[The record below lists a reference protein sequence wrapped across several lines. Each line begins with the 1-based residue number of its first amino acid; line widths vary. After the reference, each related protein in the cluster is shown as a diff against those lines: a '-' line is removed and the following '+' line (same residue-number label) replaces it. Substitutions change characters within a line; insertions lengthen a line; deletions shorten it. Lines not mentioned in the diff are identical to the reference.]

1 MSVSVRALKIVVFD
15 CDGVLFDS
23 KEANRRYYNH
33 LLERFGHPAMEQEDL
48 EYVHI
53 HNAEASV
60 RHIFRRHRSEIP
72 EAEAYRSRLDYTPF
86 LRFMNMF
93 PGLMEF
99 LSLIRERC
107 VTAISTNRTT
117 TMPAVLEMSGLGP
130 CFDMVVTALDVENPK
145 PHPEALL
152 KILRHFGLRA
162 DEGIFIGDSEVDR
175 EHAAAVG
182 MEFIAF
188 RNKALIA
195 AYHAGSFAEVARL
208 PPFLVGSDPE
218 IR

>member
-1 MSVSVRALKIVVFD
+1 VAVSTLKIVIFD

-33 LLERFGHPAMEQEDL
+33 LLERFGHPPMEEEEL

-60 RHIFRRHRSEIP
+60 RHIFRRYREEIP
-72 EAEAYRSRLDYTPF
+72 EAESYRSSLDYTPY
-86 LRFMNMF
+86 LRFMKMF
-93 PGLMEF
+93 PGLVEF
-99 LSLIRERC
+99 LARIRERC

-117 TMPAVLEMSGLGP
+117 TMPAVLDMSGLDP
-130 CFDMVVTALDVENPK
+130 YFDMVVTALDVENPK

-152 KILRHFGLRA
+152 KILHHFGFHA
-162 DEGIFIGDSEVDR
+162 DEGVFIGDSEVDR

-182 MEFIAF
+182 MRFIAF
-188 RNKALIA
+188 RNMALAA
-195 AYHAGSFAEVARL
+195 AYHAATFDEVSLL
-208 PPFLVGSDPE
+208 PPFLE
-218 IR
+218 A

>member
-1 MSVSVRALKIVVFD
+1 MRDLKIVVFD

-23 KEANRRYYNH
+23 KEANRRYYNN
-33 LLERFGHPAMEQEDL
+33 LLEKFGHPAMREDEL
-48 EYVHI
+48 EYVHT
-53 HNAEASV
+53 HSAEDSV
-60 RHIFRRHRSEIP
+60 RHIFQRCRPQIP
-72 EAEAYRSRLDYTPF
+72 EAEAYRRGLDYTPY
-86 LRFMNMF
+86 LRFMNMA
-93 PGLMEF
+93 PGLVEF
-99 LSLIRERC
+99 LSGIRKSC

-130 CFDMVVTALDVENPK
+130 YFDMVVTALDVKNPK

-152 KILRHFGLRA
+152 KILRHFGLHA

-188 RNKALIA
+188 GNMALTAPFHA
-195 AYHAGSFAEVARL
+195 AAFEEVALL
-208 PPFLVGSDPE
+208 PPFLKT
-218 IR
+218 

>member
-1 MSVSVRALKIVVFD
+1 VRALKIVVFD

-23 KEANRRYYNH
+23 KEANRRYYDH
-33 LLERFGHPAMEQEDL
+33 LLERFGHPAMRQEEL
-48 EYVHI
+48 EYVHT
-53 HNAEASV
+53 HSAEDSV
-60 RHIFRRHRSEIP
+60 RHIFQRYRPELP

-86 LRFMNMF
+86 LRFMNMS
-93 PGLMEF
+93 PGLVEF
-99 LSLIRERC
+99 LSRIRERC

-117 TMPAVLEMSGLGP
+117 TMPAVLEMSGLTP

-152 KILRHFGLRA
+152 KILRHFGFRA

-188 RNKALIA
+188 RNMALTA
-195 AYHAGSFAEVARL
+195 AYHADTFDEVALL
-208 PPFLVGSDPE
+208 PPFLGG
-218 IR
+218 

>member
-1 MSVSVRALKIVVFD
+1 MNVSMRAPKIIVFD

-33 LLERFGHPAMEQEDL
+33 LLERFGHPAMEPAEL

-60 RHIFRRHRSEIP
+60 RHIFRRHRSEVP

-86 LRFMNMF
+86 LRFMNMS
-93 PGLMEF
+93 PGLVEF
-99 LSLIRERC
+99 LSRIRERS

-117 TMPAVLEMSGLGP
+117 TMPAVLAMSGLGP
-130 CFDMVVTALDVENPK
+130 YFDMVVTALDVENPK

-152 KILRHFGLRA
+152 KILHHFRLRA

-188 RNKALIA
+188 GNMALTA
-195 AYHAGSFAEVARL
+195 AYHVSSFEEVGRL
-208 PPFLVGSDPE
+208 PPFL
-218 IR
+218 RT

>member
-1 MSVSVRALKIVVFD
+1 VKVKSPKIVVFD

-23 KEANRRYYNH
+23 KDANRRYYNQ
-33 LLERFGHPAMEQEDL
+33 LLEKFGHPAMGRDEL
-48 EYVHI
+48 EYVHT
-53 HNAEASV
+53 HSAEDSV
-60 RHIFRRHRSEIP
+60 RHIFQRYASELSA
-72 EAEAYRSRLDYTPF
+72 AEAYRSRLDYTPF
-86 LRFMNMF
+86 LRFMNMS
-93 PGLMEF
+93 PGLVEF
-99 LSLIRERC
+99 LSRIRESC

-130 CFDMVVTALDVENPK
+130 YFDMVVTALDVGNPK

-152 KILRHFGLRA
+152 KILRQFGLRA

-188 RNKALIA
+188 GNSALSA
-195 AYHAGSFAEVARL
+195 AYHAAAFAEVALL
-208 PPFLVGSDPE
+208 PPFLKA
-218 IR
+218 

>member
-1 MSVSVRALKIVVFD
+1 MRDLKIVVFD

-23 KEANRRYYNH
+23 KEANRRYYND
-33 LLERFGHPAMEQEDL
+33 LLKKFGHPAMGEDEL
-48 EYVHI
+48 EYVHT
-53 HNAEASV
+53 HSAEDSV
-60 RHIFRRHRSEIP
+60 RHIFQRCRPQIP
-72 EAEAYRSRLDYTPF
+72 EAEAYRSGLDYTPY
-86 LRFMNMF
+86 LRFMNMA
-93 PGLMEF
+93 PGLVEF
-99 LSLIRERC
+99 LSRIRKSC

-130 CFDMVVTALDVENPK
+130 YFDMVVTALDVKNPK

-175 EHAAAVG
+175 DHAAAVG

-188 RNKALIA
+188 GNMALRAPFHA
-195 AYHAGSFAEVARL
+195 AAFEEVALL
-208 PPFLVGSDPE
+208 PPFMNA
-218 IR
+218 